1 MSPTK
6 VQPAKRLKAP
16 ARELEIRLE
25 VKEDIIQTKEGTGPN
40 QGNHPA
46 YLTVKRL
53 NSKKS
58 NGMTKFKKKAKG
70 SFLSI

>member
-16 ARELEIRLE
+16 ERELEIRLE
-25 VKEDIIQTKEGTGPN
+25 VKVELEVKENIIQTKEGAGPN

-53 NSKKS
+53 NS
-58 NGMTKFKKKAKG
+58 NGMTKF
-70 SFLSI
+70 